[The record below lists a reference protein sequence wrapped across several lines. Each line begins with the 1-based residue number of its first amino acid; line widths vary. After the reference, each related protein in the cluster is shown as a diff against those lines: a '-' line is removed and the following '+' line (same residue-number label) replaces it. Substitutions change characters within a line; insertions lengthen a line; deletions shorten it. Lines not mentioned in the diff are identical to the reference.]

1 MLKRT
6 SVIVYF
12 RSPKA
17 VKQIEKFATVNYYH
31 KKRRYAV
38 CYVNEDEKDKL
49 IEQLRAVKLVKRVE
63 ESLVENSEYQLD
75 FDVK

>member
-1 MLKRT
+1 MVKRR
-6 SVIVYF
+6 SLIVHF

-17 VKQIEKFATVNYYH
+17 VKQIENLVTVTYYH

-38 CYVNEDEKDKL
+38 CYVNEPEMEETIQKL
-49 IEQLRAVKLVKRVE
+49 QALKLVKRVE
-63 ESLVENSEYQLD
+63 ESLFETTEYEID